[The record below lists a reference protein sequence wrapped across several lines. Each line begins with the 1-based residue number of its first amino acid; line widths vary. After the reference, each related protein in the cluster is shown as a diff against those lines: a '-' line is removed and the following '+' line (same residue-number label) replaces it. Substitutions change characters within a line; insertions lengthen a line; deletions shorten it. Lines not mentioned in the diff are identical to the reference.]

1 MQSYLIRAGEDMT
14 KVSVIIPV
22 YNVEKYL
29 PQCIESVL
37 LQSLKD
43 IEIICVNDGSTD
55 GSLKVLQKFKA
66 RDNRIVIIDKANEGS
81 GIARNTALAIAKG
94 EYVYFVDS
102 DDWLDNAGVLEKLYN
117 KASADELDILIFGGL
132 SCYEKD
138 GKIAKSKG
146 GYSLK
151 NLDKKYFNKVF
162 GAKDITKDV
171 FKFPSTAWTKLY
183 SRAFLLDNN
192 IEFQRIKVCQDQL
205 PFFHSMIL
213 AKKIEV
219 LPELLYCYRKNRVG
233 SEMTVK
239 KKNHFSPIYVTYAVE
254 ELLKKIGLE
263 DDYAELA
270 LGRYFG
276 KATSWL
282 GKFQEDL
289 KQEYYVEYMELLTHL
304 QNSRNGWWKYF
315 NPTIKD
321 GYWTLK
327 MKQFVAKQKFML
339 LK

>member
-192 IEFQRIKVCQDQL
+192 IEFQRIKVGQDQL

>member
-1 MQSYLIRAGEDMT
+1 MT
-14 KVSVIIPV
+14 KVSVIMPV

-37 LQSLKD
+37 AQSLND

-55 GSLKVLQKFKA
+55 DSLKVLQEFKA

-117 KASADELDILIFGGL
+117 KAVADNLDILIFGGL

-146 GYSLK
+146 GYSLR

-162 GAKDITKDV
+162 SAKDIKKDV

-183 SRAFLLDNN
+183 RHEFLLENN
-192 IEFQRIKVCQDQL
+192 IKFQHIKVGQDQL

-213 AKKIEV
+213 AKRIEV
-219 LPELLYCYRKNRVG
+219 FPYCYRKNRVG
-233 SEMTVK
+233 SAMTVK
-239 KKNHFSPIYVTYAVE
+239 KKKNFSPIFVTRAVE
-254 ELLKKIGLE
+254 ELLKKLGLE

-315 NPTIKD
+315 NPTIKN

>member
-1 MQSYLIRAGEDMT
+1 MT
-14 KVSVIIPV
+14 KVSVIMPV

-29 PQCIESVL
+29 PQCLESIL
-37 LQSLKD
+37 AQSLND

-55 GSLKVLQKFKA
+55 DSLKVLQEFKA
-66 RDNRIVIIDKANEGS
+66 SDNRIVIIDKANEGS
-81 GIARNTALAIAKG
+81 GVARNTALAIAKG

-102 DDWLDNAGVLEKLYN
+102 DDWLDNAGVLEKLYA
-117 KASADELDILIFGGL
+117 KANVDVLDILIFGGL

-138 GKIAKSKG
+138 GKFIKTKG

-151 NLDKKYFNKVF
+151 HLDKKYFNNVF
-162 GAKDITKDV
+162 SAQDIKKDV

-183 SRAFLLDNN
+183 RREFLIDNN
-192 IEFQRIKVCQDQL
+192 IKFQNIKVGQDQL

-213 AKKIEV
+213 AKRIEV
-219 LPELLYCYRKNRVG
+219 ISEFPYCYRKNRIG
-233 SEMTVK
+233 SAMTVK
-239 KKNHFSPIYVTYAVE
+239 KKKNFSPIYVTRAIE
-254 ELLKKIGLE
+254 ELLKKLNMEE
-263 DDYAELA
+263 DYSSLA
-270 LGRYFG
+270 LGKYFA

-282 GKFQEDL
+282 GKFQDDL
-289 KQEYYVEYMELLTHL
+289 KQDYYVEYMELLTHL
-304 QNSRNGWWKYF
+304 QNARNGWWKYF

-327 MKQFVAKQKFML
+327 MKQFVAKKKFML